1 MYPAPGARNTHF
13 SLRLPP
19 IQFQFF
25 VGQFALCAVKK
36 NRPYAATRGLP
47 LSTEHF
53 RHLRAGR
60 PAKADRATAKPDQSS
75 RPWEDWVLFAVVVA
89 YCAWV
94 LSLPLFPTQDG
105 AVHLYY
111 AQVISRLLSK
121 SALYSQYFAIRYP
134 IPPYAVHYVLLM
146 GVTKLLPPLVAEKAI
161 VCLTISTFVYGFRS
175 LARKLGPSAGIAT
188 LWIVP
193 LSLNWMMGMGFYSFC
208 LSMALGLWA
217 MAFWLRAVKVR
228 TFGSWAA
235 YYVCLTVI
243 LFTHPVPLA
252 ITVAFVASEL
262 MLRVIQQVL
271 REKEKW
277 NLCSTPRA
285 RSSRT

>member
-1 MYPAPGARNTHF
+1 MARFTSITRRSFLAF
-13 SLRLPP
+13 SPSP
-19 IQFQFF
+19 
-25 VGQFALCAVKK
+25 
-36 NRPYAATRGLP
+36 
-47 LSTEHF
+47 
-53 RHLRAGR
+53 
-60 PAKADRATAKPDQSS
+60 
-75 RPWEDWVLFAVVVA
+75 
-89 YCAWV
+89 
-94 LSLPLFPTQDG
+94 
-105 AVHLYY
+105 
-111 AQVISRLLSK
+111 
-121 SALYSQYFAIRYP
+121 ALYSQYFAIRYP

-277 NLCSTPRA
+277 NSLFHTSRA
-285 RSSRT
+285 LITDITFALLSFLPLAYVGLFVCLKGAAPHQMYTCITWG